1 MMESKREAQQQGS
14 SDGTQAR
21 TEKQNEKSS
30 VRDIGIKSNGINRRG
45 IKILPAQFQ
54 TTFDEWAATAKAEQ
68 NGTVKFYP
76 ESYRTRSFDA
86 YCLIHLCSMS
96 GNCMSVRIFS
106 ACGLRLRIVFGDAG
120 QNNRRTVGEFSGET
134 SCPPWPGRC
143 SGEWIEADHYA
154 FRGAKHSPR

>member
-30 VRDIGIKSNGINRRG
+30 VRDIGIKSNVINRVR

-96 GNCMSVRIFS
+96 GSCMSVRIFRPVGLSSGSSS
-106 ACGLRLRIVFGDAG
+106 AMRDRTTGARSGNSAARQVAPHGLDGVP
-120 QNNRRTVGEFSGET
+120 ESG
-134 SCPPWPGRC
+134 
-143 SGEWIEADHYA
+143 
-154 FRGAKHSPR
+154 